1 MQFFINFTPF
11 QLRYS
16 IPEFV
21 EQLQDGCNNLLH
33 HWHYY
38 NVDGWTEF
46 IGHPD
51 RHKTSLAHLTSN
63 QHGLVLDAYEDAQTQ
78 RQLGTWQRYK
88 ENNGQGKFGQ
98 DHE

>member
-1 MQFFINFTPF
+1 MLFLINLALF

-38 NVDGWTEF
+38 NTDGWTET

-51 RHKTSLAHLTSN
+51 RHKTSLAYLNSC
-63 QHGLVLDAYEDAQTQ
+63 QHALVLDAYDDAQTQ
-78 RQLGTWQRYK
+78 RQLGTWQMYK
-88 ENNGQGKFGQ
+88 ENNGSGKF
-98 DHE
+98 